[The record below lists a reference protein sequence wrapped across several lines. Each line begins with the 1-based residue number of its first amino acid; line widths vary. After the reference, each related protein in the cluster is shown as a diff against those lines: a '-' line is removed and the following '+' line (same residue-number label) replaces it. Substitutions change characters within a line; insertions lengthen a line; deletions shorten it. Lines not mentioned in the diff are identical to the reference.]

1 VAVGLSRSERV
12 DNPDDEQCRKE
23 ESGDRSAGRRSGY
36 EPRTTA
42 PAGFPRLN
50 EQRHTEPKGCDRDP
64 ENVNQAHGPEYC
76 LPLGT
81 NSGSASELGP
91 RRREILGRARTGSA
105 TRSNASA
112 ISPTAKYGREKE
124 SPGPRPRAWIPI
136 VGVSERVCHPSP
148 SPAWRASSSAPRNPV
163 QKRLARSG
171 SWAGNSTSD
180 SGEDATDESA
190 WQSAAPRFEPGLVH
204 QPDATAAPR
213 SASVN
218 FCDVITS
225 ENIG

>member
-1 VAVGLSRSERV
+1 MNHARPRQRGSHGSTSSVIPSPRAVIAIQRPSTKLTALSIASRS
-12 DNPDDEQCRKE
+12 
-23 ESGDRSAGRRSGY
+23 GR
-36 EPRTTA
+36 TA
-42 PAGFPRLN
+42 AVPPSLDLA
-50 EQRHTEPKGCDRDP
+50 
-64 ENVNQAHGPEYC
+64 A
-76 LPLGT
+76 
-81 NSGSASELGP
+81 
-91 RRREILGRARTGSA
+91 EILGRTRTGSA
-105 TRSNASA
+105 TRSSASA

-171 SWAGNSTSD
+171 SSAGNSTSD

-218 FCDVITS
+218 FSDVITS